1 MQYVQASHN
10 HLIMTAAYVSENKRQ
25 SKLASRLT
33 DMQADNN
40 GDPGVGGDPCICKDG
55 IVPEE

>member
-25 SKLASRLT
+25 LMMITFRVRCLNERA
-33 DMQADNN
+33 
-40 GDPGVGGDPCICKDG
+40 
-55 IVPEE
+55 